1 MSDNSDLLNIM
12 GLGEFSVKKNYYNE
26 LEREKVQFER
36 IFSEALNG
44 IIQAELSGDIII
56 TNPALWKMCEYV
68 DYRDLTVSCKNIGD
82 DLFFSK
88 TEFNSLIKTLKK
100 EEKVVGYETQFKKA
114 NQEPFYI
121 SLDAH
126 IQNDRGSEILEL
138 FIQDIDKRKKV
149 EEEFKSTQRLNENI
163 LNASILVSIIS
174 TDVDGLITQFNKGA
188 ELMLGYKAA
197 DVVGI
202 QTPELF
208 HSHNE
213 IIARGIE
220 LSEIYNT
227 KIEGFEVFVRKARYG
242 GSEEREWTYIKKNG
256 ERITVNLAVTA
267 IHDDKSNIIG
277 FLGVAKDVTLEK
289 KSQWELIEAK
299 KMVNSIIDSM
309 PSIIIGVDSF
319 ISIILWNKEAELVTG
334 ICVKEALGQN
344 PFVLFPELVDL
355 QDKIIHK
362 IDNGEIYIKKKIPF
376 LIKNTRY
383 IIDIT
388 VYPIDTKG
396 LKGGVIRIDD
406 VTEQVRL
413 EELIVQSE
421 KMLSVGGLA
430 AGMAHEINNPL
441 AGIIQ
446 NTQNLERRLFS
457 PLKKNIETAEKLGID
472 FNSLS
477 DYMQRRDIEK
487 MLGSIQNS
495 VLRASRIVKNMLSF
509 ARKSNDSFYFTSLP
523 ELLESTVNIAESD
536 YSLKK
541 DFDFK
546 GIDIHRDYSKNLPE
560 VLCDPSKIQQVFYN
574 ILKNGAEAM
583 EYVQNPKFNLRIYT
597 FKKWVICEIED
608 NGHGISEKSR
618 KRIFEPFY
626 TTKEVGKGTGLGMS
640 VSYFI
645 ISELHHGEL
654 TVESCLKE
662 WTRFIIKLP
671 IKGVE
676 DE

>member
-1 MSDNSDLLNIM
+1 MTDNSDLLNIM

-44 IIQAELSGDIII
+44 IIQAELSGEIII

-82 DLFFSK
+82 DLFFK
-88 TEFNSLIKTLKK
+88 KNEFHNLVKTLRID
-100 EEKVVGYETQFKKA
+100 EKIVGYETLFKKA
-114 NQEPFYI
+114 NQESFYV

-149 EEEFKSTQRLNENI
+149 EEEFKSSQILNENI

-174 TDVDGLITQFNKGA
+174 TDVDGLITQFNRGA
-188 ELMLGYKAA
+188 ELMLGYKAE

-202 QTPELF
+202 ETPSLF
-208 HSHNE
+208 HSKSE
-213 IIARGIE
+213 VIARGIE
-220 LSEIYNT
+220 LSGIYDT
-227 KIEGFEVFVRKARYG
+227 KIEGFEVFVRKARYE
-242 GSEEREWTYIKKNG
+242 GSEEREWTYIKKSG

-267 IHDDKSNIIG
+267 IHDDKNNIIG

-289 KSQWELIEAK
+289 RSQAELLEAK

-309 PSIIIGVDSF
+309 PSIIIGVDSS
-319 ISIILWNKEAELVTG
+319 ISINLWNKEAELVTG
-334 ICVKEALGQN
+334 VNVEEALGQN
-344 PFVLFPELVDL
+344 PFILFPGLVDF
-355 QDKIIHK
+355 QGKIIQK
-362 IDNGEIYIKKKIPF
+362 VDNGEIYIKKKVSF
-376 LIKNTRY
+376 LINNIRY
-383 IIDIT
+383 FIDIT
-388 VYPIDTKG
+388 VYPVDTKG
-396 LKGGVIRIDD
+396 LKGAVIRIDD

-413 EELIVQSE
+413 EEIIVQSE

-446 NTQNLERRLFS
+446 NTQNLERRLFT
-457 PLKKNIETAEKLGID
+457 PLKKNIETAEKLGIN
-472 FNSLS
+472 FSNLS
-477 DYMQRRDIEK
+477 DYMEQRNIGK
-487 MLGSIQNS
+487 MLRSIQNS

-509 ARKSNDSFYFTSLP
+509 ARKSNDGFFQTSLA
-523 ELLESTVNIAESD
+523 ELLESTVHIAESD

-546 GIDIHRDYSKNLPE
+546 DIDIYRDYSMEMPE
-560 VLCDPSKIQQVFYN
+560 VFCDPSKIQQVFYN

-583 EYVQNPKFNLRIYT
+583 ESVNNPKFILRLYT
-597 FKKWVICEIED
+597 LKDWIVCEIED
-608 NGHGISEKSR
+608 NGHGISEKNR

-654 TVESCLKE
+654 TVESRLNE
-662 WTRFIIKLP
+662 WTRFKIKLP

-676 DE
+676 NE